1 MMVQNTREQTDEDEV
16 HTKKFNLKISEIAT
30 VLSKPDKEIV
40 VSLLSQKSTNIFHRF
55 KIEKCLHI
63 HRSE

>member
-1 MMVQNTREQTDEDEV
+1 MVQNTREQTDEDEV

-40 VSLLSQKSTNIFHRF
+40 VSLLS
-55 KIEKCLHI
+55 
-63 HRSE
+63 